1 MSLDSRDEA
10 KYRADLADGHLER
23 ARKALSRA
31 DFADT
36 VSEAQ
41 LSIENAAKAVISC
54 FQIPS
59 WSHDPSEELK
69 DIIEDNKSRI
79 LNLLGPDFPRILEEL
94 ADSAHTVA
102 PEHGRATYGDV
113 QRRVPPWELYSEQ
126 DARKVLEKA
135 ERACGAARRFIKSW
149 YAS

>member
-10 KYRADLADGHLER
+10 KYRAELADGHLER
-23 ARKALSRA
+23 ARKAMSRA

-36 VSEAQ
+36 MSEAQ

-59 WSHDPSEELK
+59 WSHDPSEELRDIVK
-69 DIIEDNKSRI
+69 DNRSRI
-79 LNLLGPDFPRILEEL
+79 LNLLGPDFPQILEEL
-94 ADSAHTVA
+94 AYDAHTVA
-102 PEHGRATYGDV
+102 PEHGRVTYGDV
-113 QRRVPPWELYSEQ
+113 ERRVPPWQLYSEQ

-135 ERACGAARRFIKSW
+135 ERACAAVRRFIDCW
-149 YAS
+149 YGS